1 MNNNLMNNNLMNHEN
16 DNREK
21 GCENKKISDHTGHG
35 NIRRRIL
42 RVVLLLFCLVSI
54 PFISV
59 SVTSID
65 AWCGNINDAEAGVLA
80 VAKGTFEYDGKTY
93 AAYSSYINKLYNYLM
108 KDGVDLTPGQAK
120 KVINYIYSNVK
131 RGLERGYI
139 YEVKESSGTEQNT
152 EARTEQR
159 TERHSGTEAGTGENS
174 SGEQNTESTE
184 GTSGSEETT
193 EPGTNGNQNG
203 NTEASTDSTEKIENN
218 SENNTERNTERST
231 EKNSGAIDNPNDPD
245 NPNGNPDDPNN
256 NSGDDDINVDELFSD
271 FGDNDN
277 NSQAIGERVSPEE
290 ADASAVIKDNTIVI
304 DVGDGDPIELE
315 SDKQIVPTS
324 WTMVLIITAAVSL
337 GVALI
342 ACLIL
347 IFNRCMRFYKEDR
360 KKPLPGHRRR
370 RKIRKIC
377 RRILMVTTAI
387 SITGIAVLIALFVA
401 LFNPGRIEQ
410 NIQDS
415 GYFRYAYI
423 EYLSERGHSLEGIE
437 YLSDEEAA
445 VIAGK
450 KETEVDSEKAKEPL
464 LSYDEFMIREKQA
477 TRQLLNGNR
486 DVVYQESNVAPYLL
500 RIKEDIRF
508 AMLLSMG
515 MFLGALVLGCVF
527 TIFMDF
533 RRNRGVRMIAIST
546 LSGTVIAGLF
556 TIFLIIWSPAKR
568 LFIEPDYLY
577 LFFKNYM
584 DWIVKIFATISI
596 FGIVLGMA
604 LVGVFMSRNRGR
616 S

>member
-1 MNNNLMNNNLMNHEN
+1 MNDHLMNHEN
-16 DNREK
+16 NNREN
-21 GCENKKISDHTGHG
+21 GCDNIKSSRHTSYG

-42 RVVLLLFCLVSI
+42 RAVLLLFCLVSI
-54 PFISV
+54 PVITI
-59 SVTSID
+59 SVTSMD
-65 AWCGNINDAEAGVLA
+65 AWCGDINDAEAGVLA
-80 VAKGTFEYDGKTY
+80 VAKGTFEYEGKTY
-93 AAYSSYINKLYNYLM
+93 AAYSSYINKLYNYLS
-108 KDGVDLTPGQAK
+108 KDSVDLTAGQAK

-131 RGLERGYI
+131 RGIDRGYV
-139 YEVKESSGTEQNT
+139 YEIKETPGTEQNT
-152 EARTEQR
+152 ESR
-159 TERHSGTEAGTGENS
+159 TERNSGTGTEENS
-174 SGEQNTESTE
+174 SGEPGTESTE
-184 GTSGSEETT
+184 ASSGTEQST

-203 NTEASTDSTEKIENN
+203 NQNENNTEISTDSTE
-218 SENNTERNTERST
+218 STEKHTEQST
-231 EKNSGAIDNPNDPD
+231 EKNSGAIDDPD
-245 NPNGNPDDPNN
+245 HKGDDPDDPNKGSGDEDINLDEFFSDLGDNEN
-256 NSGDDDINVDELFSD
+256 NSK
-271 FGDNDN
+271 
-277 NSQAIGERVSPEE
+277 AISERVSPED

-324 WTMVLIITAAVSL
+324 WTMVLIITAAVSF
-337 GVALI
+337 GGALI
-342 ACLIL
+342 ACFVL
-347 IFNRCMRFYKEDR
+347 IFTHCMRFYKEER

-423 EYLSERGHSLEGIE
+423 EYLSERGHSLEGVE

-445 VIAGK
+445 VIAEK
-450 KETEVDSEKAKEPL
+450 KETEVDSEKAKETL

-477 TRQLLNGNR
+477 TQQLLNGNR

-500 RIKEDIRF
+500 QIKEDIRF
-508 AMLLSMG
+508 AMILSAG
-515 MFLGALVLGCVF
+515 LFLGALVLGCVF

-546 LSGTVIAGLF
+546 LAGTVIAGFF
-556 TIFLIIWSPAKR
+556 TIFLLVWSPAKR

-577 LFFKNYM
+577 LFFRNYM

-604 LVGVFMSRNRGR
+604 LVGIFMSRNRGR

>member
-1 MNNNLMNNNLMNHEN
+1 MNNLNNKDMMNNNLINQEN
-16 DNREK
+16 DNREN
-21 GCENKKISDHTGHG
+21 GCENIKNSDRKYHG
-35 NIRRRIL
+35 IIRRRIL
-42 RVVLLLFCLVSI
+42 RVVLLLFCVISI
-54 PFISV
+54 PAV
-59 SVTSID
+59 TLSVTSID

-93 AAYSSYINKLYNYLM
+93 VAYSSYVNKLYNYLM
-108 KDGVDLTPGQAK
+108 KDSVDLSAGQAK
-120 KVINYIYSNVK
+120 KLINYIYSNVK
-131 RGLERGYI
+131 RGIERGYI
-139 YEVKESSGTEQNT
+139 YEVKESSNTEHNT

-159 TERHSGTEAGTGENS
+159 TESRTEGTTGTEEGTGD
-174 SGEQNTESTE
+174 NTSVEPGTDSTE
-184 GTSGSEETT
+184 GTSGSGEST
-193 EPGTNGNQNG
+193 EQGTNGSQG
-203 NTEASTDSTEKIENN
+203 GSTEATTGSTE
-218 SENNTERNTERST
+218 ST
-231 EKNSGAIDNPNDPD
+231 EKNTEQSTEKSSGGIDNPNDPD
-245 NPNGNPDDPNN
+245 NPDNNPDDPNKEP
-256 NSGDDDINVDELFSD
+256 GDDDIDVDKLFSD
-271 FGDNDN
+271 IEENEKI
-277 NSQAIGERVSPEE
+277 SQAIGERVSPED

-324 WTMVLIITAAVSL
+324 WTMVLIVTAAVSL
-337 GVALI
+337 GAALV
-342 ACLIL
+342 ACLVL
-347 IFNRCMRFYKEDR
+347 IFTRCMRFYKEER

-387 SITGIAVLIALFVA
+387 SVTGIAVLIALFVA

-445 VIAGK
+445 VIAEK
-450 KETEVDSEKAKEPL
+450 KETEVDSEKAKEPI

-477 TRQLLNGNR
+477 TQQLLNGNR

-508 AMLLSMG
+508 AMYLSTG
-515 MFLGALVLGCVF
+515 LFLGALILGCVF

-533 RRNRGVRMIAIST
+533 RRNRGVKMIAVST
-546 LSGTVIAGLF
+546 LAGTVIAGLF
-556 TIFLIIWSPAKR
+556 TVFLVIWSPAKR